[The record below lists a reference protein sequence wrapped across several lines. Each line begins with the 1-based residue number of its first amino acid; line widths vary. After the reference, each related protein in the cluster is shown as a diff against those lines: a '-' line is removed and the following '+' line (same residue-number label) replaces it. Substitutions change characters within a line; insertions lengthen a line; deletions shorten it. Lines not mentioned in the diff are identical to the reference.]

1 MLLPKVIVNDSFQI
15 AWIDAIKH
23 LDSQG
28 WDTWNL
34 NVYINDPTLF
44 DDRLDKII
52 TNFTKE
58 NNILLPKHVAYTI
71 FPYKQYKG
79 KGTANE
85 LYKKYI
91 DRFYPWA
98 IRRANNRWGTY
109 FYRMIHYEQNNN
121 IQNQLDNII
130 KAINNRTN
138 LLRASYTIQI
148 PYPGSETIR
157 PRGGPCLNYL
167 AIQILPKP
175 INKLGLLAIY
185 RNHEFF
191 ERAYGNYLG
200 LCNLIKFISEETG
213 FLPGPLTCISS
224 HAYIP
229 YRKSSLR
236 KLIKSL
242 QYEIS

>member
-15 AWIDAIKH
+15 AWIDAIKY

-34 NVYINDPTLF
+34 NVHINDPTLF

-91 DRFYPWA
+91 DRFCPWA
-98 IRRANNRWGTY
+98 IRRASNRWGTY
-109 FYRMIHYEQNNN
+109 FHRMIH
-121 IQNQLDNII
+121 LS
-130 KAINNRTN
+130 R
-138 LLRASYTIQI
+138 QI
-148 PYPGSETIR
+148 
-157 PRGGPCLNYL
+157 
-167 AIQILPKP
+167 
-175 INKLGLLAIY
+175 
-185 RNHEFF
+185 
-191 ERAYGNYLG
+191 
-200 LCNLIKFISEETG
+200 
-213 FLPGPLTCISS
+213 
-224 HAYIP
+224 
-229 YRKSSLR
+229 
-236 KLIKSL
+236 
-242 QYEIS
+242 